1 VFVSS
6 FRLSDLETGFL
17 VGFLEAEAHFAI
29 RPPTAANRCAASRP
43 LCADER
49 AFA

>member
-6 FRLSDLETGFL
+6 IRLSDLETGFL

-29 RPPTAANRCAASRP
+29 TPANCGQSMCCSAALVC
-43 LCADER
+43 
-49 AFA
+49 